1 MRGLG
6 DFQRA
11 QMRDANSR
19 IPDLFSHIRQVIDI
33 LEQNLAAAARAMEVE
48 TKVPAPSISSADLK
62 LYYTIKEVCKLVG
75 VEFRNDLSGS
85 RAP

>member
-33 LEQNLAAAARAMEVE
+33 LERPHEQWRSKPRCQRLQFPGRSQAVLYDQGSVQARRRQ
-48 TKVPAPSISSADLK
+48 
-62 LYYTIKEVCKLVG
+62 
-75 VEFRNDLSGS
+75 FRNDLSGS